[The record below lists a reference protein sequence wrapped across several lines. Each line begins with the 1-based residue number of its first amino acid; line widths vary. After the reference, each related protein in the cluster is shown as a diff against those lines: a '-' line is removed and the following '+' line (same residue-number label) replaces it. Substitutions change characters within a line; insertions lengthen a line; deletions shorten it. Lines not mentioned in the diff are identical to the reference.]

1 MSKKKQKQKQPIVVV
16 AGAPEWM
23 VTFGDLMSLLLT
35 FFVLL
40 FSVSEIKSEKIYDVV
55 VAFRSSFD
63 IDLDAESVLLDFSEV
78 AQMLSSLSM
87 QMPDKSEGHQGK
99 SNSRVENPFGDHAS
113 IHRVKDDFHID
124 IEGSVL
130 FEPGSSQLAADGI
143 ELIADVS
150 RRLRGGYNR
159 VKVMGYASPTEGGI
173 DETTLA
179 FQRARAVFDVLVTPE
194 VGEPGIDPVRLEIG
208 TRGALDPLRVRELL
222 EPERRLTRDRVVI
235 ILTPEPVRE
244 LQEVQSKRDEARAKE
259 KR

>member
-1 MSKKKQKQKQPIVVV
+1 MSKKKKKEKQPVIVVE
-16 AGAPEWM
+16 GAPEWM

-40 FSVSEIKSEKIYDVV
+40 FSVSEIKSEKIFDVV
-55 VAFRSSFD
+55 VAFRSQFE

-78 AQMLSSLSM
+78 TQMLSSLSM
-87 QMPDKSEGHQGK
+87 QMPDKSEGHRGK
-99 SNSRVENPFGDHAS
+99 SKSQVENPFGEHAS

-130 FEPGSSQLAADGI
+130 FEPGSSRIAADGVA
-143 ELIADVS
+143 LVADIS

-159 VKVMGYASPTEGGI
+159 VKVLGYASPVEGGI
-173 DETTLA
+173 DQTTLA
-179 FQRARAVFDVLVTPE
+179 FQRARAVHDVLVMPE
-194 VGEPGIDPVRLEIG
+194 QGEPGIDPVRLEVG

-222 EPERRLTRDRVVI
+222 EPERRAARDRVVI

-244 LQEVQSKRDEARAKE
+244 LQEVQNKLDEARAKE